1 MKKISMEGSGVINL
15 KKLDQCK
22 NVFAFYSQHFSYPDQ
37 LQSPLL
43 FFDKTDP
50 GAVDAFQYW
59 ELIKSMR
66 VDKLQELYIETFDFK
81 KESSLYM
88 TYAKFEDS
96 KGRGQMLARLKVL
109 YEMFG
114 LNMPKGELSDY
125 LPLMCE
131 FIYAAEWV
139 NDDRAPESFAMLF
152 AVIEDGTYH
161 VLHDLKQQES
171 PYYYLI
177 KSLRETMKFCLIE
190 QEVQAT

>member
-1 MKKISMEGSGVINL
+1 MINL